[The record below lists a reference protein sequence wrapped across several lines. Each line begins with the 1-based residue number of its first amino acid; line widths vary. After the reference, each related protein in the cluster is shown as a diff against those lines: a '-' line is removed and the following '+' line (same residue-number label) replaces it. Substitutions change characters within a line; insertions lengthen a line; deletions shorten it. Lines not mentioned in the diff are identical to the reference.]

1 MMTIKAFG
9 LVAEKINTAEL
20 QTDDFPDVQALLQWL
35 FEAYPQL
42 QSVKFSVAV
51 NKQLA
56 HAQST
61 LQNGSEIALL
71 PPFSGG

>member
-1 MMTIKAFG
+1 
-9 LVAEKINTAEL
+9 
-20 QTDDFPDVQALLQWL
+20 
-35 FEAYPQL
+35 L